1 MSDSGGSNEVYCLW
15 HITIYNCRDSGYFIA
30 VYYANAII
38 STIALILVGM
48 IVYMRARARPK
59 LVLWKHGTFAPLEG
73 FLLFVTMCL
82 TAHVCCSVF
91 FITDVF
97 PTNWIVRELV
107 SDFQWMFAVIC
118 IVTYLAGIFRAIPQ
132 MEFFQPSQARITNIY
147 VPTLSVIRAGYW
159 LFVIF
164 MVSVPETSATLA
176 GYFRMHDNQ
185 YLTDVFTAVRL
196 LCYTVSSVLI
206 SLGFIIYG
214 RMLVRLTRASFTIV
228 QGQGA
233 IEGDRTYPTGMWEQ
247 ESRMVND
254 ANRSVPVMVQS
265 ERERESERALRHKKF
280 KYDLRRMRTFNYAA
294 ISIYGFFGV
303 TSFALAFWYKII
315 FANMLLSKLQAFAA
329 NISAAMT
336 AMTVL
341 VAILLSEIV
350 RCRGVT
356 SGARQ

>member
-1 MSDSGGSNEVYCLW
+1 KGTYDIDMSDSGGSNEVYCLW
-15 HITIYNCRDSGYFIA
+15 HITIYNCRDSGYFVA
-30 VYYANAII
+30 VYFANAII
-38 STIALILVGM
+38 STVALILVGM
-48 IVYMRARARPK
+48 IVFMRVRANSKP
-59 LVLWKHGTFAPLEG
+59 VLWKHGTFAPLEG

-82 TAHVCCSVF
+82 TD
-91 FITDVF
+91 IF
-97 PTNWIVRELV
+97 PTNWIFRELI

-118 IVTYLAGIFRAIPQ
+118 IITYLAGIFRAIPQ
-132 MEFFQPSQARITNIY
+132 MEFFQPSQVRITNVY

-159 LFVIF
+159 LFVVF
-164 MVSVPETSATLA
+164 TVFVPETAATLA

-228 QGQGA
+228 QGRGA
-233 IEGDRTYPTGMWEQ
+233 VEGDRTYPTGMWEQ
-247 ESRMVND
+247 ESRMVYD
-254 ANRSVPVMVQS
+254 ANRPVPVTVQT
-265 ERERESERALRHKKF
+265 ERERETERAFRHKKF

-303 TSFALAFWYKII
+303 TSFALAFWYKTI

-329 NISAAMT
+329 NVGSPMT